1 MKEEWK
7 PEELRATSE
16 EIRGAVM
23 PKSITPEM
31 VGGTLLGVVNALGEV
46 VGVLGEIPREHVKVK
61 VRGYDGTG
69 GVSGAG
75 ATVWLDVFNTRGYPS
90 IAMPRRELTAD
101 KDGMVE
107 FDVPHGF
114 KYAVFSQLDGLGASF
129 QLVFQSAVPE
139 RHITLWN
146 MPIGVWA
153 LGHADL
159 AHYANEDDP
168 NDTSE
173 WYYAVPFIT
182 ESFMQEPPGEIVE
195 WDADED
201 NGIYSEGGWYI
212 GILVSTADTSF
223 AIGRN
228 SKSKEAMVW
237 CSSEDYFTH
246 IPGLDYFVEN
256 DNMPYDYTAAQ
267 EAARLDLDG
276 HLNTAK
282 ILSYSPTHKAARYSA
297 DQEATEVDE
306 RRFLPSAGQLYIM
319 TLNNVAI
326 NTLMQQAVDVLE
338 WEGYDLL
345 PFKND
350 KGSWENPSKDNWWWS
365 STPLSCRCSW
375 VVNYYGNIGND
386 DGTSTNDVRAVSAFH
401 FEY

>member
-46 VGVLGEIPREHVKVK
+46 VEVLGEIPREHVKVK

-90 IAMPRRELTAD
+90 IAMPRRKLTAD
-101 KDGMVE
+101 KDGIVE

-129 QLVFQSAVPE
+129 QLVFQSAVSE

-153 LGHADL
+153 LGHTDM
-159 AHYANEDDP
+159 AHYANEEDP
-168 NDTSE
+168 NDSGE

-182 ESFMQEPPGEIVE
+182 DTFLEELNSDIID
-195 WDADED
+195 WDVDED

-228 SKSKEAMVW
+228 SKSKESMEW

-282 ILSYSPTHKAARYSA
+282 ILSYSPTHTAARFCANQST
-297 DQEATEVDE
+297 DHDE
-306 RRFLPSAGQLYIM
+306 RRFLPSAGQLYM
-319 TLNNVAI
+319 MWLNRKAI
-326 NTLMQQAVDVLE
+326 NTLMTADIDLGN
-338 WEGYDLL
+338 EGFELL
-345 PFKND
+345 PIEND
-350 KGSWENPSKDNWWWS
+350 KGSYNHSEWWWS

-375 VVNYYGNIGND
+375 VVLYRGGNYNYCRN
-386 DGTSTNDVRAVSAFH
+386 TPLRRAGGVGFSF
-401 FEY
+401 